1 MRIWVVDNGSQWTHR
16 EWRVLRYLGQD
27 TRIVRNDAPVADLKA
42 AGLDGVVLSGG
53 AAEPA
58 KDGRLGSVS
67 DYLDGL
73 DVPILGICAGHQ
85 YMAHHFGGRLVPGH
99 SPEFGRTEVTITDP
113 DDLLKGIP
121 SPTVVW
127 ANHNDEVERLPARF
141 KVLASS
147 PGCPVQVMRHETRP
161 LFGTQFHP
169 EVEHTVDGVAIF
181 RNFVRICET
190 HKAGRS
196 EAAPARKS

>member
-16 EWRVLRYLGQD
+16 EWRVLRYLQQD
-27 TRIVRNDAPVADLKA
+27 TRIVRNDTPVAELRA
-42 AGLDGVVLSGG
+42 AGLDGLVLSGG

-113 DDLLKGIP
+113 DDLLRGIP

-127 ANHNDEVERLPARF
+127 ENHNDEVERLPPGF

-147 PGCPVQVMRHETRP
+147 PGCPVQVMRHGSRP

-169 EVEHTVDGVAIF
+169 EVEHTADGVAIF
-181 RNFVRICET
+181 RNFVRICEE
-190 HKAGRS
+190 HKAKATLR
-196 EAAPARKS
+196 A